1 MIDKGASSGMP
12 HKIRSMRQESEEVGK
27 VIIAKYRVM
36 TVTKISA
43 PEGMSGIWHHYV
55 IGEGNSRI
63 DGKRPG
69 TLQAVTR
76 HAETVAE
83 TLNLRAGKG
92 SFPTYIARKKEK

>member
-1 MIDKGASSGMP
+1 
-12 HKIRSMRQESEEVGK
+12 
-27 VIIAKYRVM
+27 VIPAKYRVM
-36 TVTKISA
+36 TVTKITP
-43 PEGMSGIWHHYV
+43 PEGMSGMWHHYV

-69 TLQAVTR
+69 TLQAVTH

-92 SFPTYIARKKEK
+92 SFPTYIARKKDK

>member
-1 MIDKGASSGMP
+1 
-12 HKIRSMRQESEEVGK
+12 

-36 TVTKISA
+36 TVTKIS
-43 PEGMSGIWHHYV
+43 PPDGMSGTWHHYV

-69 TLQAVTR
+69 TLQAVTS